1 MVAVTL
7 EEENISDPELP
18 AQISPTD
25 HAPTILGKTVS
36 IKEWKD
42 YGTATSIK
50 SRIFIP
56 SQVSCS
62 FFTSILVIGVTA
74 LFIVVIAINLHYGVI
89 IGSGVIMLYTLWTL
103 FKTTFTDPGFLPRNK
118 VNPAL
123 KEMQKANEEAL
134 RSNENLDLQFK
145 EFECYSSYRRRSQKE
160 DDKLIKCSLEPQP
173 WEDIK
178 KCPWGIDFEGIVA
191 KDIAADTSAYI
202 GGVKKG
208 MTLTRL
214 KVMDKIYN
222 LVPPEDEGL
231 KFCRTC
237 LIWRPER
244 SKHCSECDACCLKFD
259 HHCPWTGNCI
269 GLRNYVY
276 FVRFICMISLYS
288 TWVLVWS
295 VSYLAKDGTK
305 FIESVFSI
313 AGIVFVFVVLIL
325 CCVGGLTFFHLKL
338 IGSDRTTAEDIQGTY
353 TRERRKNGHKKG
365 CWENYTSLCCRSRP
379 ASKIEML
386 RW

>member
-1 MVAVTL
+1 MVVI
-7 EEENISDPELP
+7 EEENIIDPELP
-18 AQISPTD
+18 AQISTKD
-25 HAPTILGKTVS
+25 HTPTILGKTIS

-56 SQVSCS
+56 SQVGCS
-62 FFTSILVIGVTA
+62 FFTSILVIGITA
-74 LFIVVIAINLHYGVI
+74 LFVVVIAINLHYGVI

-123 KEMQKANEEAL
+123 KVMQQANEEAL
-134 RSNENLDLQFK
+134 RSKTRLDMQFK
-145 EFECYSSYRRRSQKE
+145 EVEYRSSYARRNQKKE
-160 DDKLIKCSLEPQP
+160 EDKLLKCSLEPQP
-173 WEDIK
+173 WQEIK
-178 KCPWGIDFEGIVA
+178 DNPWGIYFEGIVA
-191 KDIAADTSAYI
+191 KDVLSGTSAYSE
-202 GGVKKG
+202 GVTKG
-208 MTLTRL
+208 MILTEL
-214 KVMDKIYN
+214 KVMDKIYK

-288 TWVLVWS
+288 TWVIVWS
-295 VSYLAKDGTK
+295 VIYLAKDGTK
-305 FIESVFSI
+305 FLEAIFSLAGVVFI
-313 AGIVFVFVVLIL
+313 FVLLVFV
-325 CCVGGLTFFHLKL
+325 CVGGLTFFHLRL
-338 IGSDRTTAEDIQGTY
+338 VAHDRTTAEDIQGSY
-353 TRERRKNGHKKG
+353 TRERRKNNKG
-365 CWENYTSLCCRSRP
+365 CRENYASLCCHSQAPSRI
-379 ASKIEML
+379 KTI